1 MPGSQHSLSPV
12 QAGSPEAERI
22 LQTESSGAGGSSPLS
37 CLGPGPEPSAY
48 PSLTQAGWWEGAA
61 RVRPGWRDGWG
72 EAGALTSP
80 LLAVRFCRAPAQASR
95 VASFL
100 LLPMRFR

>member
-1 MPGSQHSLSPV
+1 MRDSGR
-12 QAGSPEAERI
+12 ER
-22 LQTESSGAGGSSPLS
+22 TD
-37 CLGPGPEPSAY
+37 
-48 PSLTQAGWWEGAA
+48 WWKEQGL
-61 RVRPGWRDGWG
+61 GWG
-72 EAGALTSP
+72 NRRVSLLTSP

>member
-1 MPGSQHSLSPV
+1 MEPDV
-12 QAGSPEAERI
+12 FER
-22 LQTESSGAGGSSPLS
+22 LRQGKDRLVERTGNNR
-37 CLGPGPEPSAY
+37 
-48 PSLTQAGWWEGAA
+48 
-61 RVRPGWRDGWG
+61 RVSV
-72 EAGALTSP
+72 LTSP